1 MTRQRAVGFSFF
13 NFSVQSNAFYSN
25 LASLLHKIDVL
36 FLRCSLKI
44 PREKRSKRKGE
55 RMYLAA
61 SPDTGKDIAVHR
73 HRYRR
78 AQTQISRGADEDI
91 KGHGRRYHGARAK
104 ISRGHKGR
112 KAAREMKKKE
122 KFHARF
128 PKEMLNFE
136 RNKVAFAWES
146 AVST

>member
-25 LASLLHKIDVL
+25 LASLLHKIDVP

-73 HRYRR
+73 HRYR
-78 AQTQISRGADEDI
+78 
-91 KGHGRRYHGARAK
+91 GARTK
-104 ISRGHKGR
+104 ISRDTGEDITGYKGR
-112 KAAREMKKKE
+112 KAAREMKKKRSFMHVFQ
-122 KFHARF
+122 KKCLTL
-128 PKEMLNFE
+128 KETKSLSHG
-136 RNKVAFAWES
+136 KVPYQPDY
-146 AVST
+146 

>member
-73 HRYRR
+73 HRYRGAR
-78 AQTQISRGADEDI
+78 TKISRGTGEDI
-91 KGHGRRYHGARAK
+91 T
-104 ISRGHKGR
+104 GHKGR
-112 KAAREMKKKE
+112 KAAREMKKKRSFMHVFQ
-122 KFHARF
+122 KKCLTL
-128 PKEMLNFE
+128 KETKSLSHG
-136 RNKVAFAWES
+136 KVPYQPDY
-146 AVST
+146 

>member
-73 HRYRR
+73 HRYR
-78 AQTQISRGADEDI
+78 
-91 KGHGRRYHGARAK
+91 GARTK
-104 ISRGHKGR
+104 ISRDTGEDITGHKGR
-112 KAAREMKKKE
+112 KAAREMKKKRSFMHVFQ
-122 KFHARF
+122 KKCLTL
-128 PKEMLNFE
+128 KETKSLSHG
-136 RNKVAFAWES
+136 KVPYQPDY
-146 AVST
+146 